1 MLGKIILE
9 FSWYWTPLRAGNGDN
24 RLVLNRIYDRS
35 CTAIVV
41 FRCREVEQAVL
52 ASGGG
57 KRLVLVLNRINRS
70 CTAIVVFRCRE
81 VEQAVLA
88 SGGGKRLVLVLNK
101 ADLIPR
107 ENLQAWIQYLRL
119 GHNL

>member
-57 KRLVLVLNRINRS
+57 KRLVLVLN
-70 CTAIVVFRCRE
+70 
-81 VEQAVLA
+81 
-88 SGGGKRLVLVLNK
+88 K